1 MSTINLLILLG
12 IIFGYCTIGTG
23 VYMYVIWH
31 DNAEW
36 KDSEAATIVMIW
48 PLVLILVLIWKMV
61 DFYKWIWDKIL
72 DLK

>member
-1 MSTINLLILLG
+1 
-12 IIFGYCTIGTG
+12 
-23 VYMYVIWH
+23 MYVIWH

-61 DFYKWIWDKIL
+61 DFYKWIWDKII